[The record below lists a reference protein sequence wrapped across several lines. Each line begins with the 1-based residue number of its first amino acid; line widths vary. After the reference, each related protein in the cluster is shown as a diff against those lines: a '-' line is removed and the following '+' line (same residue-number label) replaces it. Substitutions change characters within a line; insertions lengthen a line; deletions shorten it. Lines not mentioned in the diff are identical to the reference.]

1 MLGARC
7 DASVHRH
14 AVEPRSPGGRLEEG
28 AAKSMRNRCRGSLP
42 YTLAGTSR
50 CLSAPSTRSG
60 ASMPSTSFPPSRPT
74 VTLRDVADA
83 VGISRSA
90 ASMAL
95 ADHPRISETTKA
107 AVRAAAASIGYVA
120 NSAGRALR
128 AGRSD
133 SIAVVVPNTGQ
144 HVFGHPYF
152 MLLLVGVTA
161 AANDHDAMLMV
172 STNPDET
179 HGVAAYERVLRSQ
192 AAAGAIIASAS
203 INDLN
208 VNRMVDGSMPVV
220 LIGRFPHLPTAVSVS
235 VDDVAGAA
243 TITRHLVADHGL
255 RRIGHISGPLDH
267 QTAID
272 RYEGF
277 RAALAGSGG
286 ATHALAIGDFSEES
300 GRTAAAELLDSMPD
314 VDAIFAANDEMAYG
328 ALLELRARGR
338 RVPEDIALA
347 GYDDFGVSRLV
358 TPALTTVRV
367 PAEDLGRRAAELLF
381 GLMDDTVPPA
391 AHPVLPVELI
401 VRDSCGCH
409 PH

>member
-1 MLGARC
+1 
-7 DASVHRH
+7 
-14 AVEPRSPGGRLEEG
+14 
-28 AAKSMRNRCRGSLP
+28 
-42 YTLAGTSR
+42 
-50 CLSAPSTRSG
+50 
-60 ASMPSTSFPPSRPT
+60 
-74 VTLRDVADA
+74 
-83 VGISRSA
+83 
-90 ASMAL
+90 MAL
-95 ADHPRISETTKA
+95 ADHPRISEATKA
-107 AVRAAAASIGYVA
+107 AVRAAAANLGYVA

-152 MLLLVGVTA
+152 MLLLVGVTD
-161 AANDHDAMLMV
+161 AANAHDAMLMV

-203 INDLN
+203 VNDRN
-208 VNRMVDGSMPVV
+208 VNRMVEGSMPVV
-220 LIGRFPHLPTAVSVS
+220 LIGRFPHLPGAVSVN

-255 RRIGHISGPLDH
+255 RRVGHISGPLDH

-277 RAALAGSGG
+277 RAALASSGG
-286 ATHALAIGDFSEES
+286 ATHALAIGDFSEQS
-300 GRTAAAELLDSMPD
+300 GRAAAAELLDSMPD
-314 VDAIFAANDEMAYG
+314 IDAIFAANDEMAYG

-338 RVPEDIALA
+338 RVPADIALA

-358 TPALTTVRV
+358 TPGITTMRV
-367 PAEDLGRRAAELLF
+367 PAENLGRRAAELLF
-381 GLMDDTVPPA
+381 GLMDDTVPPS
-391 AHPVLPVELI
+391 AHTVLPVELI
-401 VRDSCGCH
+401 VRDSCGTH

>member
-1 MLGARC
+1 MVGVRSHAR
-7 DASVHRH
+7 VPGH
-14 AVEPRSPGGRLEEG
+14 AVGSPRAC
-28 AAKSMRNRCRGSLP
+28 AAGSMRNRCRGSLP
-42 YTLAGTSR
+42 YPLTGTIK
-50 CLSAPSTRSG
+50 CPSAPSTRSG
-60 ASMPSTSFPPSRPT
+60 HRMPSTSLPPSRPT
-74 VTLRDVADA
+74 VTLREVADA

-90 ASMAL
+90 VSMAL
-95 ADHPRISETTKA
+95 SDHPRISEATKA
-107 AVRAAAASIGYVA
+107 AVRAAAANLGYVA

-203 INDLN
+203 INDRN

-220 LIGRFPHLPTAVSVS
+220 LIGRFPHLPEAVSVS

-243 TITRHLVADHGL
+243 AVTRHLVVGHGL

-300 GRTAAAELLDSMPD
+300 GRAAAAELLDSMPD
-314 VDAIFAANDEMAYG
+314 IDAIFAANDEMAYG
-328 ALLELRARGR
+328 ALLELRARRLGCR
-338 RVPEDIALA
+338 KT
-347 GYDDFGVSRLV
+347 SRWPA
-358 TPALTTVRV
+358 TTTSAYPGWSSPALTTMRV
-367 PAEDLGRRAAELLF
+367 PAEDLGRR
-381 GLMDDTVPPA
+381 P
-391 AHPVLPVELI
+391 
-401 VRDSCGCH
+401 RSCCSA
-409 PH
+409 